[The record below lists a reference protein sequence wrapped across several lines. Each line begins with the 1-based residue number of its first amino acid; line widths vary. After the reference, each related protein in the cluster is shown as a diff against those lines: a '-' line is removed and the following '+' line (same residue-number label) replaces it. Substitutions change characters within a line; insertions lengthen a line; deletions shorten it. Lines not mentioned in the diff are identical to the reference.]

1 MNSCT
6 MQFDFS
12 KRREMNMKRSK
23 RMFVAVLTLCLALSM
38 ALASVTVNAATK
50 KPKKIYLKT
59 TASTVDI
66 KGKVR
71 VTVKSVSPKNASKAV
86 KYKSSNKK
94 VATVSSSGYVT
105 GKKKGTVK
113 ITVTSKKNKKAK
125 KTIKIKVK
133 DLKASSV
140 TLSKTSALLTKDM
153 KTTLKATVKG
163 SAGFYNQGVTW
174 KSSNASVASVDSK
187 GNVTAKAAGTAKIT
201 ATEKGGSKTATCT
214 VTVKSTSTTATV
226 NTENKS
232 VTIEAVVM
240 NPTAKSMHYVVS
252 SKGNQAGSATMVTNV
267 STTEFEK
274 AMSEVSAT
282 AWNTKS
288 KVGSDEKRA
297 VGEKIYDLAKA
308 GIGNSKYSVVN
319 VTVTNDG
326 TTKAMN
332 ETLNGASVG
341 ENLRMIYAN
350 VANDANAQFGCITC
364 NTSCYSGM
372 VANELETTKNPFT
385 PKDLPSAGTV
395 VKITYTVNQN
405 NYISP
410 SELSSNSTD
419 YVIIDSRAQ
428 ADYTVAHVANSVSA
442 DVSGA
447 IKGTDPDTAKANV
460 KKVVDDKGTS
470 VKYAIICYSGNKY
483 ANFTA
488 SYLRELGVDND
499 NIYILGGKDGG
510 QSANGGMNA
519 WLAFGGDIAPY
530 HYEQPI
536 DVFNALKDSNHVII
550 DMRKSDAYKAKH
562 IAGAV
567 SVDGD
572 SDTAKD
578 DVAKVVEKYG
588 KDKSYDVICYSGNK
602 YAKRGTAY
610 LISAGVAPGNIYTL
624 SDNSTTSSEN
634 GGMKAWSSSA
644 YSLAYSVAEHTSSKE
659 FYFQNS
665 IDPLQLKTD
674 FDGDKVYTVLDV
686 RPADKYNAGHIEGA
700 INTPYTDEETLVETV
715 KNNPNGLYVLA
726 CVSGNSMAD
735 AARNALVKNGVSE
748 DRIICLQGGMNAWI
762 DAGYP
767 TVQ

>member
-1 MNSCT
+1 
-6 MQFDFS
+6 
-12 KRREMNMKRSK
+12 MKRSK

-125 KTIKIKVK
+125 KTVKIKVK

-140 TLSKTSALLTKDM
+140 SLNKTSVLLTKDM

-174 KSSNASVASVDSK
+174 KSSNSSVASVDSK
-187 GNVTAKAAGTAKIT
+187 GNVTAKSAGTAKVT

-214 VTVKSTSTTATV
+214 VTVKSTSTVATV
-226 NTENKS
+226 DKENKS

-252 SKGNQAGSATMVTNV
+252 TKGNQAGSATMVTNV

-274 AMSEVSAT
+274 AMSDVSAT

-297 VGEKIYDLAKA
+297 VGEKIYDLAKD
-308 GIGNSKYSVVN
+308 GIGNSKYSTVN
-319 VTVTNDG
+319 VTVSYDDQ
-326 TTKAMN
+326 KVAMDK
-332 ETLNGASVG
+332 TLNGATIG
-341 ENLRMIYAN
+341 DNFRMIYAN
-350 VANDANAQFGCITC
+350 VANDANAQYGCITC

-372 VANELETTKNPFT
+372 VANELESTKNPFT
-385 PKDLPSAGTV
+385 PQSLPAAGTV

-410 SELSSNSTD
+410 SELSNNLSD
-419 YVIIDSRAQ
+419 YVVLDSRAQ
-428 ADYTVAHVANSVSA
+428 ADYAAAHVDTSVLA

-447 IKGTDPDTAKANV
+447 ISGNDPDTAKANV
-460 KKVVDDKGTS
+460 KKVVDAQSDTA
-470 VKYAIICYSGNKY
+470 KYAIICYSGNSY

-488 SYLRELGVDND
+488 NYLRELGVDND

-510 QSANGGMNA
+510 QSANGGMKA

-530 HYEQPI
+530 NYETPTE
-536 DVFNALKDSNHVII
+536 VFNALKDQNHVII
-550 DMRKSDAYKAKH
+550 DMRKSADYKAKH
-562 IAGAV
+562 IVGAV

-572 SDTAKD
+572 AATAKD
-578 DVAKVVEKYG
+578 DVAAIVQKYG
-588 KDKSYDVICYSGNK
+588 TNKSYDVICYSGNK
-602 YAKRGTAY
+602 YAKKGTAF
-610 LISAGVAPGNIYTL
+610 LISAGVDPQSIYTL
-624 SDNSTTSSEN
+624 SDNRSTASTS
-634 GGMKAWSSSA
+634 GGMKAWNSSEYSTA
-644 YSLAYSVAEHTSSKE
+644 YTVAEHTSSNGI
-659 FYFQNS
+659 YFQNG
-665 IDPLQLKTD
+665 IAPVQLKKD
-674 FDGDKVYTVLDV
+674 LDSNKVYTVLDV
-686 RPADKYNAGHIEGA
+686 RPADKYNEGHIDGA
-700 INTPYTDEETLVETV
+700 INTPYTDEETLVNTV
-715 KNNPNGLYVLA
+715 KANPDGLYVLA
-726 CVSGNSMAD
+726 CVSGNSMAK
-735 AARNALVKNGVSE
+735 AARDALVKNGVSE
-748 DRIICLQGGMNAWI
+748 DRIICLQGGMNAWT
-762 DAGYP
+762 AEGYP
-767 TVQ
+767 TV